1 MYLYY
6 SSAVRLWDFF
16 FIFFCYIYFFLNRK
30 SYFALGLNLF
40 NAMSALMP
48 RGSPLFEAILFALVK
63 EVCLGAP
70 QVDDLRAAVPVLYDL
85 GLRV

>member
-1 MYLYY
+1 
-6 SSAVRLWDFF
+6 
-16 FIFFCYIYFFLNRK
+16 
-30 SYFALGLNLF
+30 
-40 NAMSALMP
+40 MSALMP